1 MARIAISYRR
11 EDSGWITGRI
21 FDRLKNH
28 YEDATGAAPN
38 EEPVVFLDYDSTPV
52 GVDFRNYIKRV
63 FDSCDV
69 LLAVIGP
76 DWMGDDGTGKTRLS
90 HADDWVRIEIETAL
104 KKNIPVIPVLIDRTK
119 MPARD
124 DLPEDVRDLVYRQA
138 AVIDTEID
146 FNAHMERLIRQ
157 IDRLGGKPA
166 AKAKPSG
173 PLGLVS
179 PPPVRAP
186 RHTPLVYGLAAVA
199 LCAIA
204 IAAWL
209 FIQRERGG
217 PESGNWT
224 YTVYR
229 SPDLGVTFA
238 FPRDLL
244 SLDTTDRK
252 QLKLYLRDADG
263 RPLVQILRTPLP
275 ENKDVKAGR
284 DQEVAELKRLDYT
297 LTYIAPELEKNWSN
311 WYVLS
316 GVKLGTEFYFRRWYT
331 DDSVVSIEFI
341 YPKEMA
347 PIFEKLVPYMTQDF
361 TSTSTIPKT

>member
-1 MARIAISYRR
+1 
-11 EDSGWITGRI
+11 
-21 FDRLKNH
+21 
-28 YEDATGAAPN
+28 
-38 EEPVVFLDYDSTPV
+38 
-52 GVDFRNYIKRV
+52 
-63 FDSCDV
+63 
-69 LLAVIGP
+69 
-76 DWMGDDGTGKTRLS
+76 
-90 HADDWVRIEIETAL
+90 
-104 KKNIPVIPVLIDRTK
+104 VIPVLIDRTP

-157 IDRLGGKPA
+157 IDRLSGPPP

-179 PPPVRAP
+179 PPPALAP
-186 RHTPLVYGLAAVA
+186 RPSPLVYGLAAVA
-199 LCAIA
+199 VGAVAL
-204 IAAWL
+204 AAWL
-209 FIQRERGG
+209 LIQRERGA
-217 PESGNWT
+217 PEPGNWT

-238 FPRDLL
+238 FPRDLF

-263 RPLVQILRTPLP
+263 RPLIQISRTPLP
-275 ENKDVKAGR
+275 ENKDVKAAR

-297 LTYIAPELEKNWSN
+297 LTYIAPEQEKNWSN

-341 YPKEMA
+341 YPKELA
-347 PIFEKLVPYMTQDF
+347 PVFEKLVPIMTQDF
-361 TSTSTIPKT
+361 TYTSTIPKG